1 MRTEYLITINN
12 KDNICKDEQ
21 SFANLLMINSDIKV
35 HQNTIEYKNKKY
47 SYENKRY
54 TQRNAE
60 SDNSDYIYFHL
71 TITADINTTA
81 NNSQTQAKIRA
92 YENLLRDIRVAISK
106 VTATMQT
113 IWDDV
118 SFYYSKM
125 AYPLIYDMENSMRK
139 LITKFMVINIGA
151 NWVKE
156 NTPDNLTEYV
166 NDNKTEGILYK
177 FNFMELR
184 SYLFDEFTMHDC
196 A

>member
-1 MRTEYLITINN
+1 MRTEYLITIDN

-21 SFANLLMINSDIKV
+21 SFANLLMINSDIKIN
-35 HQNTIEYKNKKY
+35 QNTIDYKNKTYGYK
-47 SYENKRY
+47 NKRY
-54 TQRNAE
+54 IKK
-60 SDNSDYIYFHL
+60 DNQSNKSDYIYFHL
-71 TITADINTTA
+71 TITADIKTTTS
-81 NNSQTQAKIRA
+81 NKQTQSEMRT
-92 YENLLRDIRVAISK
+92 YESLLRDIRVAISK

-139 LITKFMVINIGA
+139 LITKFMVINVGA

-166 NDNKTEGILYK
+166 ARWRIIIS
-177 FNFMELR
+177 F
-184 SYLFDEFTMHDC
+184 
-196 A
+196 